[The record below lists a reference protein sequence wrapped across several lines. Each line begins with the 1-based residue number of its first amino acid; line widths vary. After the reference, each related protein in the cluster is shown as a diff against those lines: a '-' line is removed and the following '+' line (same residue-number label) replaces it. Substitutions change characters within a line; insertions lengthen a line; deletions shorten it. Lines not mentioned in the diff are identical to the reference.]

1 MIGAASV
8 IIRYG
13 DNHRYALPEIQ
24 VEWSAERA
32 LEKAM
37 DYEFTLDEY
46 DRPIAEFSMGFE
58 ALGRW
63 LTEELGADQHNID
76 DLLDIIIQLEQK
88 RIGSRQLFGEDS
100 KLVIDREQ
108 VEVMALALEIDDS
121 DVDGEDSDNSPTL
134 PENTRLYDDESY
146 AHCGL
151 QDFKQA
157 LLSWQAFVQD

>member
-1 MIGAASV
+1 
-8 IIRYG
+8 
-13 DNHRYALPEIQ
+13 
-24 VEWSAERA
+24 
-32 LEKAM
+32 M

-63 LTEELGADQHNID
+63 LTEELGSEQHNID
-76 DLLDIIIQLEQK
+76 DLLDIVIQLEQK
-88 RIGSRQLFGEDS
+88 RITSRQLFGEDS
-100 KLVIDREQ
+100 KLVIDQDQ
-108 VEVMALALEIDDS
+108 VEVMALALEIERD
-121 DVDGEDSDNSPTL
+121 EESDNVQTL

-157 LLSWQAFVQD
+157 LLSWQEFVQE

>member
-1 MIGAASV
+1 
-8 IIRYG
+8 
-13 DNHRYALPEIQ
+13 
-24 VEWSAERA
+24 
-32 LEKAM
+32 M

-63 LTEELGADQHNID
+63 LTEELGSEQHNID

-88 RIGSRQLFGEDS
+88 RINSRQLFGEDS
-100 KLVIDREQ
+100 KLLIDQEQ
-108 VEVMALALEIDDS
+108 VEVMALALEIGDD
-121 DVDGEDSDNSPTL
+121 EDSDDKPAL

-146 AHCGL
+146 ANCGL

-157 LLSWQAFVQD
+157 LLSWQEFVQD